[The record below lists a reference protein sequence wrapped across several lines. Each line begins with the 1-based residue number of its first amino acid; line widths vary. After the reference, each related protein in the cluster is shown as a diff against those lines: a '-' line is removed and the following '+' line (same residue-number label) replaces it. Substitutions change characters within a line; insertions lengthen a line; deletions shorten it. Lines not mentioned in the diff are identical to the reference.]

1 MSAASILMAAGS
13 NFTENSTTTLFKVNE
28 TVDTPLISETV
39 QIPFDNTVLFGAT
52 CTGTIPY
59 KGDLI
64 NRITLKTELPAVYT
78 PATGSYVYPL
88 YSDQVDG
95 RVFSSYSSAF
105 PSIQPADTTGYFTTP
120 FLNAWATNST
130 NYEVSVAFD
139 PVLRKF
145 VFTSANYQYIYF
157 PNEQSASFWGF
168 DIVNYDI
175 IINGGYGYK
184 LTGGS
189 RAAQLNVIQ
198 AGWVPGASPPPP
210 NYGYVDSVSQMMI
223 KRADLLI
230 GGQRVD
236 SITGERLV
244 IEDDIGA
251 VSYQNQAGLTIMT
264 GKNDSSTPFVPRTYY
279 TKLSF
284 NIDHI
289 PVSATYRQD
298 IQVQVEFDT
307 LDNITRE
314 TPSSGFNDSKSY
326 LVSNL
331 IALSN
336 STMHIC
342 NNSVLPYKNFLI
354 FNGYPSSG
362 YPYNTMIYNTLD
374 NSISSRNVSGLENVG
389 GLRCQSSG
397 YIYFNKETVDDCSI
411 QRYNITSVFS
421 NNSPS
426 VVTSTYKF
434 WSIAPPDNAYCRI
447 SYKGILADA
456 RYVYAFLPNFN
467 YFKIPGASTYC
478 TWTNVQTID
487 NFNMDTYITFGS
499 PVAITPESNIA
510 YLTFANNPNYHN
522 YGIAV
527 TSYNENVFGTFSTA
541 VGSYLQYTSILTT
554 GGSNITSVT
563 FTFSS
568 SPGAF
573 VDQQVWNGTV
583 LNFITGYIR
592 VIAVSG
598 NTITVE
604 FPRQTVSNIP
614 SNTWMDFRNGAG
626 IRKQTTTQLIISTKY
641 DTSQASYAKSYYYG
655 AFGNS
660 VWVRYDTT
668 GDFNTASSYQT
679 PNTLAAGCSVKDMH
693 SFTDLMYRDLRF
705 NDFNFQYDSGNV
717 TFDGRYIYYYLK
729 SITKTVQYLCKID
742 TQNFFSK
749 SGHTHVDISTLNPVP
764 NIDTRG
770 GPFVSDGRYLYV
782 SGTRSTNVFSRFD
795 STKSISLQTS
805 WEYVTVSTGVSNGGA
820 GGFYPAGFDDRYV
833 YYYDYLR
840 DIKARIIIYDTTKPF
855 SSPSSWSWLFF
866 RSNIESPET
875 VLTSAGSK
883 FHLDF
888 DMYYQDNSVNYNATE
903 YFVKVIPGPRYTH
916 ICFYYPNVYVFGGDK
931 VPTKNIIRIDTSI
944 LNSLGPV
951 SSSLIVNYHKI
962 AKPPKS
968 FKQLI
973 GQTDLNEFVMKAGKS
988 SDIFTLRFVNPV
1000 REFWVVVQSPG
1011 RVKRL
1016 TLRLNDTILVDDD
1029 QTMTNTLRSFES
1041 HSQMPTS
1048 NVCVYSFAV
1057 DPEKLQPSGTL
1068 NMSRI
1073 AFPTL
1078 ELGLVSQAATD
1089 LYVRVYAK
1097 TFNVLQC
1104 QNGLGGLLFN
1114 SAL

>member
-13 NFTENSTTTLFKVNE
+13 NFTENSTTTLFKVDE
-28 TVDTPLISETV
+28 SVDTPLISETV
-39 QIPFDNTVLFGAT
+39 QIPFDNPVLFGAT

-130 NYEVSVAFD
+130 NYDVSVAFD

-145 VFTSANYQYIYF
+145 VFTSAIYQYIYF
-157 PNEQSASFWGF
+157 LNEQSASFWGF

-175 IINGGYGYK
+175 MINGGYGYK
-184 LTGGS
+184 LAGGT
-189 RAAQLNVIQ
+189 RTAQLNIIQ

-210 NYGYVDSVSQMMI
+210 NYGYIDSVSQMMI

-251 VSYQNQAGLTIMT
+251 VSYQNQAGLTILT

-307 LDNITRE
+307 LANITRE
-314 TPSSGFNDSKSY
+314 TPSGGFFDSKSY
-326 LVSNL
+326 VSSNL
-331 IALSN
+331 AAQI
-336 STMHIC
+336 TIP
-342 NNSVLPYKNFLI
+342 NNIGTDSVIPYKNLLI
-354 FNGYPSSG
+354 FNILNNTLPDNTIIYDANTDKFKIYSIVGVGSSG
-362 YPYNTMIYNTLD
+362 G
-374 NSISSRNVSGLENVG
+374 V
-389 GLRCQSSG
+389 RCQSSG
-397 YIYFNKETVDDCSI
+397 YVYFNIEDNNLCKLN
-411 QRYNITSVFS
+411 RYSLSDVVNKTSA
-421 NNSPS
+421 
-426 VVTSTYKF
+426 TAQASTYQF
-434 WSIAPPDNAYCRI
+434 WAVSPINPATTFIA
-447 SYKGILADA
+447 YKGLVADA

-467 YFKIPGASTYC
+467 YFKIPGAATYC
-478 TWTNVQTID
+478 TYTSYSTVD
-487 NFNMDTYITFGS
+487 NINFDITLTFGS
-499 PVAITPESNIA
+499 AVTITPASNIA
-510 YLTFANNPNYHN
+510 YLTFATNSVYSTSGSIQGSCDAYSVAVGQVNKATSIANAG
-522 YGIAV
+522 GIA
-527 TSYNENVFGTFSTA
+527 
-541 VGSYLQYTSILTT
+541 
-554 GGSNITSVT
+554 ITSLT
-563 FTFSS
+563 FTFGSTT
-568 SPGAF
+568 GIL
-573 VDQQVWNGTV
+573 VDQQVIGGTV
-583 LNFITGYIR
+583 LIYINGYKR
-592 VIAVSG
+592 VIAV
-598 NTITVE
+598 TTTTVTVE
-604 FPRQTVSNIP
+604 FPAQDVGVISSGT
-614 SNTWMDFRNGAG
+614 TLTFRNGPG
-626 IRKQTTTQLIISTKY
+626 LRKQTTTQLIISTIY
-641 DTSQASYAKSYYYG
+641 DTNQAAKNKFYYMG
-655 AFGNS
+655 PFGNS

-679 PNTLAAGCSVKDMH
+679 PATLDAGCSVKDMH
-693 SFTDLMYRDLRF
+693 TIPSLVGYDLSFDYASSTNRA
-705 NDFNFQYDSGNV
+705 GT
-717 TFDGRYIYYYLK
+717 TFDGRYIYYSLRK
-729 SITKTVQYLCKID
+729 NDSSVIFLCRID
-742 TQNFFSK
+742 TQNFFST
-749 SGHTHVDISTLNPVP
+749 SGYTQVDISTLSPVP
-764 NIDTRG
+764 NISTRLNQ
-770 GPFVSDGRYLYV
+770 FESDGRYLYC
-782 SGTRSTNVFSRFD
+782 SSTSSKVFSRFD
-795 STKSISLQTS
+795 STKSISAQSS
-805 WEYVTVSTGVSNGGA
+805 WEYFTFSTTFSDIS
-820 GGFYPAGFDDRYV
+820 YPAGFDGTYM
-833 YYYDYLR
+833 YYYTTYAGSGTTYFRLT
-840 DIKARIIIYDTTKPF
+840 IYDTSKPF
-855 SSPSSWSWLFF
+855 TSSAAWIWIDFGIDGKTVTA
-866 RSNIESPET
+866 SNGQKLNI
-875 VLTSAGSK
+875 K
-883 FHLDF
+883 
-888 DMYYQDNSVNYNATE
+888 YYLGTTNTNLYM
-903 YFVKVIPGPRYTH
+903 KVIPGPRYNYITQYNP
-916 ICFYYPNVYVFGGDK
+916 ITFQNDIGTNTF
-931 VPTKNIIRIDTSI
+931 IQLDTSI
-944 LNSLGPV
+944 LSSLGPV

-962 AKPPKS
+962 SKPPKS

-988 SDIFTLRFVNPV
+988 TDQFTLRFVNPV

-1048 NVCVYSFAV
+1048 NVCVYSFAI

-1078 ELGLVSQAATD
+1078 ELGLVSQATSD

>member
-13 NFTENSTTTLFKVNE
+13 NFTENSTTTLFKVDE
-28 TVDTPLISETV
+28 SVDTPLISETV
-39 QIPFDNTVLFGAT
+39 QIPFDNPVLFGST
-52 CTGTIPY
+52 CIGTIPY

-120 FLNAWATNST
+120 YLNAWATNAT

-145 VFTSANYQYIYF
+145 VFTSASYQYIYF
-157 PNEQSASFWGF
+157 LNEQSASFWGF

-175 IINGGYGYK
+175 MINGGYGYK

-189 RAAQLNVIQ
+189 RAAQLNIIQ

-289 PVSATYRQD
+289 PVSSMYRQD

-307 LDNITRE
+307 LANITRE
-314 TPSSGFNDSKSY
+314 NPSGGFFDSKSY
-326 LVSNL
+326 VSSNL
-331 IALSN
+331 AAQFTTPNNFI
-336 STMHIC
+336 T
-342 NNSVLPYKNFLI
+342 NSVIPYKNLLI
-354 FNGYPSSG
+354 FSILNNNLGV
-362 YPYNTMIYNTLD
+362 LD
-374 NSISSRNVSGLENVG
+374 NNLPNNTIIYDTNTGTFRIYSIILYGAVGMPGSGG
-389 GLRCQSSG
+389 IRCQSSG
-397 YIYFNKETVDDCSI
+397 YVYFSWEEIGDGKLNRYSLSDIVNK
-411 QRYNITSVFS
+411 
-421 NNSPS
+421 
-426 VVTSTYKF
+426 TSTTCQLSSYSF
-434 WSIAPPDNAYCRI
+434 WTIPQVNPGTGIPVI
-447 SYKGILADA
+447 STFPAYKGLVADA
-456 RYVYAFLPNFN
+456 RYVYAFIPNFN

-478 TWTNVQTID
+478 TYTSQGGPD
-487 NFNMDTYITFGS
+487 NFNRDITLTFGS
-499 PVAITPESNIA
+499 AVTITPESNIA
-510 YLTFANNPNYHN
+510 YLTFATNSIYST
-522 YGIAV
+522 GGG
-527 TSYNENVFGTFSTA
+527 TSDAYSFA

-554 GGSNITSVT
+554 GGSSITSVT

-568 SPGAF
+568 SPGAV

-583 LNFITGYIR
+583 LNYISGYIR
-592 VIAVSG
+592 VIAISG
-598 NTITVE
+598 NTVTVE
-604 FPRQTVSNIP
+604 FPRQTVTNIP
-614 SNTWMDFRNGAG
+614 INTWMDFRNGPG
-626 IRKQTTTQLIISTKY
+626 IRKQTTTQLIISTIY
-641 DTSQASYAKSYYYG
+641 DSSQAGKQKKYYNSV
-655 AFGNS
+655 FGNS

-668 GDFNTASSYQT
+668 GDLNTASSYQT
-679 PNTLAAGCSVKDMH
+679 PATLAAGCSVKDMH
-693 SFTDLMYRDLRF
+693 NIPSLVGYDLSSDYYTNTIR
-705 NDFNFQYDSGNV
+705 SGT
-717 TFDGRYIYYYLK
+717 TFDGRYIYYSLRRPDD
-729 SITKTVQYLCKID
+729 SVNFLCRID
-742 TQNFFSK
+742 TQNFFST
-749 SGHTHVDISTLNPVP
+749 SGYTQVDINTLNPVP
-764 NIDTRG
+764 NIFTRSNK
-770 GPFVSDGRYLYV
+770 FESDGRYLYC
-782 SGTRSTNVFSRFD
+782 SSTSAKIFSRFD
-795 STKSISLQTS
+795 STKSISAQSS
-805 WEYVTVSTGVSNGGA
+805 WEYFTFSTTFADIS
-820 GGFYPAGFDDRYV
+820 YPAGFDGTYM
-833 YYYDYLR
+833 YYYTSYTGSGTTYFRLT
-840 DIKARIIIYDTTKPF
+840 IYDTSKPF
-855 SSPSSWSWLFF
+855 TSSAAWTWIDFGIDGKTVTA
-866 RSNIESPET
+866 SNGQKLNIQYYLGT
-875 VLTSAGSK
+875 VNTNL
-883 FHLDF
+883 
-888 DMYYQDNSVNYNATE
+888 YI
-903 YFVKVIPGPRYTH
+903 KVIPGPRYNYITQ
-916 ICFYYPNVYVFGGDK
+916 YNPNYEIYTINMKTNTF
-931 VPTKNIIRIDTSI
+931 IQLDTSI

-1078 ELGLVSQAATD
+1078 ELSLVSQATSD